1 MMEGNGVFDLRMFSD
16 SGATYVVISDEEGCM
31 EVAFHSAATAGKTL
45 VVPSIA
51 VDDDG
56 QRYTVTQFG
65 YCSGEGSA
73 FIPVINERISRIVL
87 PPTVRIIGNFSAKGL
102 QSFVMTDHVTS
113 VADNTFA
120 GCSELRDVVMSR
132 QLTSIPKGMFNECY
146 ALESVVI
153 PEGVREIGENA
164 FRYCENL
171 RSIVLPSGLKSI
183 SDGAFLECGA
193 LKCVYLP
200 PTLESIGDAAFMGC
214 RTLVSLDVP
223 DSVTSIGRNA
233 FHRCLKLRS
242 IRMGKGMEC
251 FPSDILHPAPAV
263 RSVVLGDNVRSI
275 EKETF
280 RNWHRLT
287 DVVLP
292 ESLSTIGEC
301 AFEGCSSLRE
311 IVLPSNVSCVER
323 DSFKGCESLVGIHV
337 NGMNEV
343 YSSYG
348 GCLLCPGLNMLVRC
362 PEGMEGKVTVPDGIV
377 DLAEC
382 AFENCQRITHV
393 EIPDSVSIVG
403 WATFCNCTSLESVRL
418 GENVPQIPYEMFS
431 GCIDLKYVE
440 FGPKVWNI
448 GQESFNGCVSLKE
461 ICIPDSVEEIERH
474 AFRGCISLE
483 RVRIGSSVSFIA
495 AYAFLGCRS
504 LSNVDVDP
512 DNEHFVSVDGV
523 VYTKDM
529 KELVLVPPGWKGRSF
544 TVPRTVECIRIGAF
558 AGCRGIEELSVEDGN
573 AYYASV
579 DGILYTSDM
588 MELVRHPSTD
598 EDVIRLKDGL
608 THIRS
613 DAFSGTSVEAVRV
626 PEGVF
631 SIGMYAFYDCQ
642 RLEYVTLPKS
652 LRVIEENAFRRCTA
666 LDVLFLTGFSES
678 IDIGEEAFSLCNV
691 GVEPVSHMDG
701 WSFDAYELDGT
712 LRLDLP
718 DTGLRDFEGI
728 LAFDWY
734 EVDDD
739 RPSGL

>member
-16 SGATYVVISDEEGCM
+16 SGATYVVISGEEGCT

-65 YCSGEGSA
+65 YCSGEGSS
-73 FIPVINERISRIVL
+73 FIPIINERISRIVL
-87 PPTVRIIGNFSAKGL
+87 PPTVRTIGDFSAKGL

-113 VADNTFA
+113 VADNAFA
-120 GCSELRDVVMSR
+120 GCSELRDIVMSR

-146 ALESVVI
+146 ALESIVI

-171 RSIVLPSGLKSI
+171 RSIVLPSGLKAI

-193 LKCVYLP
+193 LKCIYLP

-251 FPSDILHPAPAV
+251 FPSDMLHPAPAV

-292 ESLSTIGEC
+292 ESLSTIGER
-301 AFEGCSSLRE
+301 AFEGCTSLRD
-311 IVLPSNVSCVER
+311 IVLPSNVSCVEQ

-343 YSSYG
+343 YTSRG
-348 GCLLCPGLNMLVRC
+348 GCLYCPKLDMLVRC
-362 PEGMEGKVTVPDGIV
+362 PEGMEGRVVIPEGTVDI
-377 DLAEC
+377 AEC
-382 AFENCQRITHV
+382 AFENCQRITEV
-393 EIPDSVSIVG
+393 IVPDSVSILG
-403 WATFCNCTSLESVRL
+403 WAAFYNCTSLESVML
-418 GENVPQIPYEMFS
+418 GENVSQIPYEMFS
-431 GCIDLKYVE
+431 GCVNLRHIE
-440 FGPKVWNI
+440 FGPNVWNI
-448 GQESFNGCVSLKE
+448 GQESFNDCVSLRE
-461 ICIPDSVEEIERH
+461 IVIPDCVEEVERH
-474 AFRGCISLE
+474 AFKGCISLE
-483 RVRIGSSVSFIA
+483 RVRIGRSVSFIA

-504 LSNVDVDP
+504 LSYVDVDP
-512 DNEHFVSVDGV
+512 ENEDFVSVDGV

-529 KELVLVPPGWKGRSF
+529 KELVLVPPGWKGSVF
-544 TVPRTVECIRIGAF
+544 TVPRSVECVRIGAF
-558 AGCRGIEELSVEDGN
+558 VGCKGIEGISVEDGN
-573 AYYASV
+573 PNYVSV
-579 DGILYTSDM
+579 DGALYTSDLK
-588 MELVRHPSTD
+588 ELVRYPSV
-598 EDVIRLKDGL
+598 DVRVVHLGDGL
-608 THIRS
+608 SHICS
-613 DAFSGTSVEAVRV
+613 DAFSGSSVEAVRV

-631 SIGMYAFYDCQ
+631 TIGMCAFYDCP
-642 RLEYVTLPKS
+642 RLRYVMLPKS

-666 LDVLFLTGFSES
+666 LDLILLSGFSDS
-678 IDIGEEAFSLCNV
+678 IDIGEGAFSLCTV
-691 GVEPVSHMDG
+691 GIELGSYVEG
-701 WSFDAYELDGT
+701 WSFDAYGLDGT
-712 LRLDLP
+712 IRSDLP
-718 DTGLRDFEGI
+718 DNGLRDFDGV

-739 RPSGL
+739 DPSEP